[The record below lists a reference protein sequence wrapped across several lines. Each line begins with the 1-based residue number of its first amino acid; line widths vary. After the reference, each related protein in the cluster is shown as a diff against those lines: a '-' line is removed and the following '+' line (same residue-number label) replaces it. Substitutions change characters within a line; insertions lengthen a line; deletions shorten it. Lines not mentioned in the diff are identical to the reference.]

1 MWLEDADIGELP
13 VTWNFLV
20 GHNELAKEGAYLPK
34 AIHFTCGGPWFEA
47 WKDCEFADYWFKE
60 RDEYWNTQCTQR
72 VVRHRELLKLVNIRM
87 HDSTTSQREGHPL
100 GKSKQQKRL
109 KEGCSI
115 ADSISNALC
124 L

>member
-20 GHNELAKEGAYLPK
+20 GHNELPKEGASIPK

-47 WKDCEFADYWFKE
+47 WKDCEFADFWLKE
-60 RDEYWNTQCTQR
+60 RDEYWNTQCAQR
-72 VVRHRELLKLVNIRM
+72 VVRHHELLKLVNIRM
-87 HDSTTSQREGHPL
+87 HESTSQRDHL
-100 GKSKQQKRL
+100 FGKSKQQKRL
-109 KEGCSI
+109 KEGYSI
-115 ADSISNALC
+115 ADFMCNALC